1 MAKRKD
7 TDFKPIFARDT
18 CQENKK
24 MLALIPLFYLSDGNV
39 MKCFWLFNNHG
50 FQTVSVFFQDELF
63 VNKA

>member
-7 TDFKPIFARDT
+7 TDFKPIFTRDT

-24 MLALIPLFYLSDGNV
+24 KLAFTLLFYLSYRNV
-39 MKCFWLFNNHG
+39 MKCYCLFNNHG

-63 VNKA
+63 VNKT

>member
-7 TDFKPIFARDT
+7 TDFKPIFTRDT

-39 MKCFWLFNNHG
+39 MKCSCLFNNHG

-63 VNKA
+63 VNKT

>member
-39 MKCFWLFNNHG
+39 MKCFWLFNNHR

-63 VNKA
+63 VNKT